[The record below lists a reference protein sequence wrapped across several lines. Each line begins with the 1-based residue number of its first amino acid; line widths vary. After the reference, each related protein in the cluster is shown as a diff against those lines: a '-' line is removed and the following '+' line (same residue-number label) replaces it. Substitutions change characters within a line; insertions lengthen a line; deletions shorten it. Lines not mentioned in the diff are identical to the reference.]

1 MSESALC
8 AYQCAQ
14 MWGSSAEA
22 HAHWLYFYRSAAWQ
36 SCSAKSQLNIN
47 LVFSLFPSARWSKL
61 SMLMVHLEPR
71 WTGEYG
77 PWHLDFSVFQCGHNH
92 PDFYRYPRRNTL
104 LVHHLP
110 VMIPVWCPVVH
121 FRPSLW
127 NLNLKHLYSNCDL
140 CPQYTFLKSRGRRV

>member
-22 HAHWLYFYRSAAWQ
+22 HAHWLYFYRSAAWRG
-36 SCSAKSQLNIN
+36 CSAKSQLNID

-77 PWHLDFSVFQCGHNH
+77 PSHFDFSVFQCGHNH
-92 PDFYRYPRRNTL
+92 PDFYRLYNIEASRS
-104 LVHHLP
+104 
-110 VMIPVWCPVVH
+110 IWW
-121 FRPSLW
+121 RPSLIIV
-127 NLNLKHLYSNCDL
+127 YSDTVL
-140 CPQYTFLKSRGRRV
+140 CRAAWGDMLSVPWGLWKFKCTQCFGLV